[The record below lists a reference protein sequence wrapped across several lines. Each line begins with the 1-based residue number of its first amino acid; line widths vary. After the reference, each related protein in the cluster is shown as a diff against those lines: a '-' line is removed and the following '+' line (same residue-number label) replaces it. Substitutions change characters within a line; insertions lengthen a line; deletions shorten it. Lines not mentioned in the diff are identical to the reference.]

1 MWSVKLVVWLR
12 RLVATFSGT
21 VPEPMRLGHFRVSLL
36 TIKASATKTS
46 WTLAPNLLPTC
57 GERIAWTCHYYCMVH
72 VVWPK
77 QDTAWQLETTYL
89 WDSPQSLPCP
99 WRIPTGP
106 SFETSARTSP
116 RNALGPP
123 PTLPYYK
130 TNIDAA
136 IFDQLVG
143 LGVVIRNHK
152 GAMVATLF
160 KHL

>member
-89 WDSPQSLPCP
+89 WDSPQSIPCP

-106 SFETSARTSP
+106 SSETSARTSP
-116 RNALGPP
+116 RNALGPSN
-123 PTLPYYK
+123 PTVLQDRHWCCHLWP
-130 TNIDAA
+130 
-136 IFDQLVG
+136 VG
-143 LGVVIRNHK
+143 GPWCSDSKSWGGNGCNLD
-152 GAMVATLF
+152 
-160 KHL
+160 